1 MCVNDDILSRFK
13 YLYLSYHR
21 FGQKE
26 VKRGTEREE
35 ENWVFSKKEGEK
47 RELFSGEDGY
57 KRDKERRV
65 CFVKSEKF
73 RKSFSRKRKE
83 ENKNPH
89 TRTRLYDFK

>member
-1 MCVNDDILSRFK
+1 VNDDILSRFK

-26 VKRGTEREE
+26 AKRGRNVRRRIEFFR
-35 ENWVFSKKEGEK
+35 KRREK
-47 RELFSGEDGY
+47 RETYFQGEDGY